1 MPKIIL
7 ICLLFSISIFLFIDA
22 DTFSLYQAD
31 SITGREYG
39 CYTEIENLIGIK
51 SPSIIRS
58 IEFFGA
64 ITEFRGAQPLKIA
77 VGENTTMVEWHYDY
91 THKDWGVRKYNQV
104 AVQEWKNGQII
115 NERFYYGS

>member
-22 DTFSLYQAD
+22 DTFSLYPAD

-39 CYTEIENLIGIK
+39 CYTEIENFIGIK

-58 IEFFGA
+58 IEYLAA
-64 ITEFRGAQPLKIA
+64 ILIF
-77 VGENTTMVEWHYDY
+77 
-91 THKDWGVRKYNQV
+91 
-104 AVQEWKNGQII
+104 II
-115 NERFYYGS
+115 CLIFSIKTIKRNIKKCHI